1 MKPGTRILVITGKF
15 TGRSGE
21 FLKNC
26 SKVFPDYCRIKLD
39 LKGREK
45 ENKTLMILKTDIKA
59 EANEI

>member
-1 MKPGTRILVITGKF
+1 MKLGKRIVVVNGKLA
-15 TGRSGE
+15 GKSGE

-26 SKVFPDYCRIKLD
+26 SQVFPDYCSIKLD

-59 EANEI
+59 ELNEI